1 MTLLDLVIAIPALGF
16 IAALLIPRA
25 QEQFI
30 RLFTLGVSL
39 VAFVASLGLVTGFD
53 PKAAGQQFVTN
64 VVWIQSPEIH
74 YHVGIDGLSLWLI
87 ILATFLTPIAIL
99 ISWTYIQDRVK
110 EFFAFL
116 LLLEFGLVGVF
127 AAWDLF
133 LFYVFWEVVL
143 VPMYFLI
150 GIWGHDRRIYA
161 AVKFFLYTMVGS
173 VLMLAAIVFLYT
185 QAGTFDYVTVL
196 DQLQSGRIALTHT
209 EETLLFLAF
218 FLAFAIKVPLFPLHT
233 WLPDA
238 HVEAPTAG
246 SVMLASVMLKM
257 GTYGLV
263 RFCLPMF
270 PGAARENSGW
280 IVALAIIGIVY
291 GALVAM
297 VQPNMKKLVAYSSV
311 SHLGFVVLGVF
322 SFTQAGLDGAVYQ
335 MLNHGISTGALFV
348 VVGFLYERKH
358 SLAIKDYG
366 GVATAA
372 PWLTI
377 VFMITTF
384 ASIGLPTLNNFVGE
398 FLVLQGAAIR
408 NFTWAVFASLG
419 VILSAC
425 YMLWMFQRVFFGVAP
440 GDTAE
445 EDSHGHGAHDAHGHD
460 SHGHDAHGHDSHGH
474 GLPDLNMREWAC
486 VVPLVVMMVWMG
498 MYSQTFLP
506 VVSTENARILN
517 STNKAPSRG
526 ALTAPVSG
534 GGNAHAR

>member
-1 MTLLDLVIAIPALGF
+1 LNLLDLVILIPAIGF
-16 IAALLIPRA
+16 LAALFIPRA
-25 QEQFI
+25 NEQFI

-39 VAFVASLGLVTGFD
+39 LTFVASLGLATGFD
-53 PKAAGQQFVTN
+53 KNAAGQQFVTN
-64 VVWIQSPEIH
+64 FVWIQNPEIH
-74 YHVGIDGLSLWLI
+74 YHVGIDGLSLWMVL
-87 ILATFLTPIAIL
+87 LATFLTPIAIL
-99 ISWTYIQDRVK
+99 ISWTSIEDRVK
-110 EFFAFL
+110 EFFALL

-127 AAWDLF
+127 SAWDLF
-133 LFYVFWEVVL
+133 LFYVFWEIVL

-161 AVKFFLYTMVGS
+161 AVKFFLYTMAGS
-173 VLMLAAIVFLYT
+173 VLMLAAIIFLYT

-196 DQLQSGRIALTHT
+196 DQLQSGRIALSHLQ
-209 EETLLFLAF
+209 ETLLFLAF

-270 PGAARENSGW
+270 PVAARENSGW
-280 IVALAIIGIVY
+280 IVTLAIIGIIY

-322 SFTQAGLDGAVYQ
+322 SFTQVGLDGAVYQ

-348 VVGFLYERKH
+348 IVGFLYGRKH
-358 SLAIKDYG
+358 SLLIADFG

-372 PWLTI
+372 PWLSI
-377 VFMITTF
+377 MFMITTF

-398 FLVLQGAAIR
+398 FLILQGAAIR
-408 NFTWAVFASLG
+408 NFTWAAFASLG

-425 YMLWMFQRVFFGVAP
+425 YMLWMYQRVFFGRAAGEP
-440 GDTAE
+440 EPAD
-445 EDSHGHGAHDAHGHD
+445 DHGHGGHD
-460 SHGHDAHGHDSHGH
+460 DHAPVHAHAAHGHDSHGH
-474 GLPDLNMREWAC
+474 GMPDLSLREWAC
-486 VVPLVVMMVWMG
+486 VLPLVAMMVWMG

-506 VVSTENARILN
+506 AVSAQDARILTTIEKGTQASN
-517 STNKAPSRG
+517 VNIT
-526 ALTAPVSG
+526 PVSG
-534 GGNAHAR
+534 GSAHAR

>member
-1 MTLLDLVIAIPALGF
+1 MNLLDILIAIPAIGF
-16 IAALLIPRA
+16 VIALLIPRSQA
-25 QEQFI
+25 QFT
-30 RLFTLGVSL
+30 RLFTMGVSL
-39 VAFVASLGLVTGFD
+39 VAFVVSLGLVTGFD
-53 PKAAGQQFVTN
+53 PKQTGQQFVTN
-64 VVWIQSPEIH
+64 AVWIQNPEIH

-87 ILATFLTPIAIL
+87 ILSTFLTPIAIL
-99 ISWTYIQDRVK
+99 ISWNQIQDRAK

-116 LLLEFGLVGVF
+116 LLLEFGLIGVF

-173 VLMLAAIVFLYT
+173 VLMLVAILFLYT

-263 RFCLPMF
+263 RFCVPMF
-270 PGAARENSGW
+270 PGAARENAPW
-280 IVALAIIGIVY
+280 IVTLAIIGIVY

-322 SFTQAGLDGAVYQ
+322 SFTQMGMDGAVYQ
-335 MLNHGISTGALFV
+335 MLTHGISTGALFV
-348 VVGFLYERKH
+348 LVGFLYERKH
-358 SLAIKDYG
+358 SLLIADYG
-366 GVATAA
+366 GVATVA
-372 PWLTI
+372 PWMAT
-377 VFMITTF
+377 VFMITMF
-384 ASIGLPTLNNFVGE
+384 ASVGLPTLSNFVGE

-408 NFTWAVFASLG
+408 SFSWAGFAALG

-425 YMLWMFQRVFFGVAP
+425 YMLWLYQRVFFGGPEPA
-440 GDTAE
+440 GD
-445 EDSHGHGAHDAHGHD
+445 DHGHGHGHSHGAAAAPAHDHAF
-460 SHGHDAHGHDSHGH
+460 
-474 GLPDLNMREWAC
+474 PDLSLREWSC
-486 VVPLVVMMVWMG
+486 VIPLVVMMVWMG
-498 MYSQTFLP
+498 MYSQSFLP
-506 VVSTENARILN
+506 VVSAQNTSILDA
-517 STNKAPSRG
+517 THKAQTGRVIP
-526 ALTAPVSG
+526 APMGGVV

>member
-1 MTLLDLVIAIPALGF
+1 MNLLDILIALPAIGFIVILLVPRAMEHMARMLALGF
-16 IAALLIPRA
+16 
-25 QEQFI
+25 
-30 RLFTLGVSL
+30 SL
-39 VAFVASLGLVTGFD
+39 VTLVLSLGI
-53 PKAAGQQFVTN
+53 AGGYQMGQKGTQFVTN
-64 VVWIQSPEIH
+64 TIWISNPEIH
-74 YHVGIDGLSLWLI
+74 WHVGIDGLSIWLI
-87 ILATFLTPIAIL
+87 ILSTFLTPIAIL
-99 ISWTYIQDRVK
+99 LSWRYIGDRVK
-110 EFFAFL
+110 EFYAFL
-116 LLLEFGLVGVF
+116 LLLEFGLIGVF

-173 VLMLAAIVFLYT
+173 VLMLAAIIFLYNR
-185 QAGTFDYVTVL
+185 AGTFDYAAIL
-196 DQLQSGRIALTHT
+196 DQFGTGKIALSHL

-270 PGAARENSGW
+270 PTAARENAPW

-291 GALVAM
+291 GALVAL

-311 SHLGFVVLGVF
+311 SHLGFVVLGIF
-322 SFTQAGLDGAVYQ
+322 SFTQMGLDGAVYQ

-348 VVGFLYERKH
+348 LVGFLYERRH
-358 SLAIKDYG
+358 SLEIKDYG
-366 GVATAA
+366 GVATVA
-372 PWLTI
+372 PWLATMFL
-377 VFMITTF
+377 VTTL

-398 FLVLQGAAIR
+398 FLILQGAAQASFIW
-408 NFTWAVFASLG
+408 TVFAALG

-425 YMLWMFQRVFFGVAP
+425 YMLWLYQRVFFGETSHEVA
-440 GDTAE
+440 D
-445 EDSHGHGAHDAHGHD
+445 HV
-460 SHGHDAHGHDSHGH
+460 
-474 GLPDLNMREWAC
+474 PDLNFREWAC
-486 VVPLVVMMVWMG
+486 IIPLIVMMVWMG
-498 MYSQTFLP
+498 MLTQTFIPRISEATSKILDQSKSSIPLRVSLP
-506 VVSTENARILN
+506 PTGAAGGLKGVRNAR
-517 STNKAPSRG
+517 
-526 ALTAPVSG
+526 
-534 GGNAHAR
+534 